1 MNHLTRREFLKV
13 AGLSGAGIV
22 LISCQSGAEA
32 PAPAEA
38 PAAPA
43 ANEAA
48 APAAAASARGFIESP
63 MLAER
68 VAAGTLPPI
77 DERMPQEAFVVGP
90 GVLLQEEFQDWQDG
104 KHGGTITV
112 AAIFPTPFTFLG
124 GGGTILRSPG
134 QTTGKALPNVVSAFS
149 HSDDYKTF
157 QFTIRKG
164 LKWSDGTPVTTE
176 DVRFPMEDMYGDP
189 DAQRP
194 WPPQLYA
201 QGKSELGPATLKI
214 MDDFTFELSFS
225 EPYGFLVA
233 DLNSWIPNYELIFKP
248 AHYLKQ
254 FHAKYAKEDELAA
267 LLEEN
272 SATSWQQLLQIK
284 DVAHWSNGEAR
295 ALGMPVLLPWVLT
308 QYTEE
313 RTVFERNPYYWH
325 VDALG
330 QQLPYIDTIINNRSV
345 DRDAQVNATLAGQ
358 VDLAVETDAP
368 LNKMA
373 VYQQNAEQ
381 GGYRI
386 FTTGSF
392 NYPLQLFL
400 NHDYQYE
407 DANSSW
413 QRLVADPNHN
423 FGKAIAAAIDAVDN
437 NNAVF
442 FGMFGEPFLNTTKH
456 DPELAKQLLDEAGL
470 TKLDADNFRLDLDGN
485 PFVFRISYP
494 EASVEFNP
502 IAELLKEQ
510 LEAVGIR
517 VELDPLGIDWGLYNQ
532 RKAAN
537 EIMASILWN
546 DGTAWESGI
555 SEDYLPAHK
564 GAWSP
569 MTWQYFTTSGKEGRQ
584 PPEYLQK
591 FYDLH
596 SNRKAFPPDSPEGKD
611 LFAQMMK
618 WFEENYVLF
627 PCTGLKVVPNIVD
640 KQLQNT
646 QKEGAPYELDSYLAS
661 EGYWFAA

>member
-1 MNHLTRREFLKV
+1 MYQLTRRDFLKAV
-13 AGLSGAGIV
+13 GLSSAGIV
-22 LISCQSGAEA
+22 LVGCQSTTET
-32 PAPAEA
+32 PAEA
-38 PAAPA
+38 PAA

-48 APAAAASARGFIESP
+48 AASAAVSARGFIESP

-77 DERMPQEAFVVGP
+77 DERMPQEAFVVGA
-90 GVLLQEEFQDWQDG
+90 GVLLQEEYQDWQDG

-112 AAIFPTPFTFLG
+112 ASIFPTPFTFLG

-134 QTTGKALPNVVSAFS
+134 QTTGKSLPNVVSAFTP
-149 HSDDYKTF
+149 SDDYRTF

-201 QGKSELGPATLKI
+201 QGKSELGPATLKVI
-214 MDDFTFELSFS
+214 DDFTFELSFS
-225 EPYGFLVA
+225 EPYGFFIA

-254 FHAKYAKEDELAA
+254 FHAKYAKEEDLKA
-267 LLEEN
+267 LLDEN

-284 DVAHWSNGEAR
+284 DPPHWNFGEAR

-308 QYTEE
+308 EYTEE

-325 VDALG
+325 VDAQG
-330 QQLPYIDTIINNRSV
+330 QQLPYIDKIVNNRSV

-413 QRLVADPNHN
+413 QRLVADPEHK
-423 FGKAIAAAIDAVDN
+423 FGRAIAAAIDAVDN
-437 NNAVF
+437 NESVF
-442 FGMFGEPFLNTTKH
+442 FGMFGEPFLNTKVH
-456 DPELAKQLLDEAGL
+456 DPELAKQLLDEAGMD
-470 TKLDADNFRLDLDGN
+470 KLDGDNFRLDADGK
-485 PFVFRISYP
+485 PFIFRISYP

-537 EIMASILWN
+537 EIMTSILWN

-569 MTWQYFTTSGKEGRQ
+569 MTWQYFTTNGKEGRQ

-596 SNRKAFPPDSPEGKD
+596 SSRKAFPPDSPEGKD

-646 QKEGAPYELDSYLAS
+646 QKEGAPYELDSYLSS